1 MVRNRVRNEDDET
14 NPDEEEKVKTKTKK
28 SKKKEKSEFVGSLMN
43 VFGQSSSWLK
53 KSKCFN
59 QNKFQNL
66 QRYKKFFYDDMLF

>member
-43 VFGQSSSWLK
+43 VFWSNFK

-66 QRYKKFFYDDMLF
+66 WR

>member
-43 VFGQSSSWLK
+43 VFWSKLK
-53 KSKCFN
+53 LAKESKCFN
-59 QNKFQNL
+59 QNEFKHI
-66 QRYKKFFYDDMLF
+66 QRYTKMFYDDV